1 LQDIE
6 SRFAQFTLLQ
16 EYIGV
21 VVLFFLVLPILSVV
35 INLVQKRG
43 SKVKENGV
51 NFLILAGGELLNLTV
66 YGAVFIAG
74 LAIFESGALFEIPV
88 TSTTWLL
95 AIVVADLSYYWMHR
109 IEHEVRILWALHS
122 VHHSSED
129 FDLTT
134 SLRLSW
140 LEGAVEWIFLLP
152 MILIGFDLV
161 QTVLAFIII
170 VVYQSWIHTQW
181 IPKLGILDKIFNT
194 PSVHRVHHG
203 SNKIYLDKNYGAV
216 LMFWDH
222 LFGTYQAETEAV
234 EYGLTVAINTRNP
247 IKVVFFECQAL
258 FKDCWQAQGIGNKLL
273 HLFKGPGWKPKSEA
287 VGDKIP

>member
-1 LQDIE
+1 MQDIE
-6 SRFAQFTLLQ
+6 SRFAQFTSLQ

-21 VVLFFLVLPILSVV
+21 VVLFFLVLPMLSVV
-35 INLVQKRG
+35 INIVQKRG
-43 SKVKENGV
+43 EKVKENGV
-51 NFLILAGGELLNLTV
+51 NFIILAGGELLNLTA
-66 YGAVFIAG
+66 YGAVFIVG
-74 LAIFESGALFEIPV
+74 LSIFEPWALFDIPV

-140 LEGAVEWIFLLP
+140 LEGAVEWVFLLP

-216 LMFWDH
+216 LMLWDH

-247 IKVVFFECQAL
+247 IKVVFFECLAL
-258 FKDCWQAQGIGNKLL
+258 FKDCWQAQGMGNKLL
-273 HLFKGPGWKPKSEA
+273 HLLKGPGWKPKSAA